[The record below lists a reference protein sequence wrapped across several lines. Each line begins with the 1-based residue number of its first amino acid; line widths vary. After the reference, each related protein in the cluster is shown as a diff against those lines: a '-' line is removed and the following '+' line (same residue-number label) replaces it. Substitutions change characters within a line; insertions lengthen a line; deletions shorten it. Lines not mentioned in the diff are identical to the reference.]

1 MDRLK
6 GVSLVSLAV
15 LALLVLALLVYMLI
29 TGLATVGTWLSPA
42 LVEIGKWV
50 LGITALV
57 LLPMSFFRTTRF
69 QAASGFLIASYILGF
84 ELWLFGFLFTYWLW
98 GVIGVVIGVLLLGVG
113 VVPLA
118 IVALLLHGDW
128 TVSLQLIAGC
138 VIIFAIR
145 TYALYVSAKAGRD
158 EWERREKIITVE
170 PSP

>member
-1 MDRLK
+1 MQRLR
-6 GVSLVSLAV
+6 GVSLTSLAI
-15 LALLVLALLVYMLI
+15 LAFIVVSLLVYMVV

-42 LVEIGKWV
+42 LVEIGKWT
-50 LGITALV
+50 LGIAVLV
-57 LLPMSFFRTTRF
+57 LLPMSFFHNTRF
-69 QAASGFLIASYILGF
+69 QAAAGFLIASYILGF

-98 GVIGVVIGVLLLGVG
+98 GVVGVVIGVLLLGIG
-113 VVPLA
+113 VIPLA
-118 IVALLLHGDW
+118 IIALLLHGDW

-170 PSP
+170 PTP